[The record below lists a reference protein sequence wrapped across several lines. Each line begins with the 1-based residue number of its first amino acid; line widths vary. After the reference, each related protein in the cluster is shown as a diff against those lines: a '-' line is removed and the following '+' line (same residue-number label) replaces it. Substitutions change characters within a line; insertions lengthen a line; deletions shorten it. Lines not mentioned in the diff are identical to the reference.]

1 MEQHRHR
8 REKKAMSTKAMYD
21 LKEMLCTDLDQYA
34 RKGSLTRNDLDT
46 VHMIT
51 DTIKNLEKI
60 SMMGEEGY
68 SYGDGNW
75 TANGSYS
82 NGRMPMSD
90 GYSGRRGMSRREMDM
105 DTTTSG
111 RRYMRNNYSNDA
123 EDMENRMRREMY

>member
-1 MEQHRHR
+1 
-8 REKKAMSTKAMYD
+8 MYD
-21 LKEMLCTDLDQYA
+21 LEEMLCTDLDQYA

-60 SMMGEEGY
+60 TMMKEEGS

-82 NGRMPMSD
+82 NGRMPMSED
-90 GYSGRRGMSRREMDM
+90 RYSGRRYRDDM
-105 DTTTSG
+105 NYDNASYG
-111 RRYMRNNYSNDA
+111 RRYMRNNYSNDSMDM
-123 EDMENRMRREMY
+123 ENMENRMRREMM

>member
-1 MEQHRHR
+1 
-8 REKKAMSTKAMYD
+8 MSTKSMYD
-21 LKEMLCTDLDQYA
+21 LEEMLCTDLDQYA

-60 SMMGEEGY
+60 TMMKEEGS

-82 NGRMPMSD
+82 NGRMPMSED
-90 GYSGRRGMSRREMDM
+90 RYSGRRYRDDM
-105 DTTTSG
+105 NYDNASYG
-111 RRYMRNNYSNDA
+111 RRYMRNNYSNDSMDM
-123 EDMENRMRREMY
+123 ENMENRMRREMM

>member
-1 MEQHRHR
+1 
-8 REKKAMSTKAMYD
+8 MSTKAMYD

-34 RKGSLTRNDLDT
+34 KKGSLTRNDLDT

-60 SMMGEEGY
+60 TMMEEEGY

-90 GYSGRRGMSRREMDM
+90 DRYSGRRGNYRENGN
-105 DTTTSG
+105 TSSG
-111 RRYMRNNYSNDA
+111 RRYMRNNYSGEGD
-123 EDMENRMRREMY
+123 DMEYMESRMRREMGY